1 LQSGFAIKH
10 FGILAAAVG
19 LLGGSFTAKAGDL
32 SLPISGNLLGS
43 VLDAAGTP
51 QMGATVQLFN
61 KYERLIAK
69 TLTNPQGRFA
79 FASLPP
85 DNYSVRVSL
94 SSFLPASRDRVPVKP
109 GLDSVLQIHL
119 ATLFSSIEVSYTV
132 PSSAMSDD
140 WKWALRSSPDT
151 RLITRYLPDA
161 APEERAG
168 GGSHLFSETHAMVS
182 VTGGDSG
189 PLDSES
195 AVSDLGTGFAVSTNV
210 LGRNQLQV
218 AGAYGQSGT
227 VGPAGFGL
235 CAIYSRPDQG
245 MFAAAPEVTM
255 TITQI
260 GGLGPLPSQQLVGS
274 SAGVPFSV
282 APLRVMSLSTYQT
295 ADPLDSVHLE
305 YGMTGETIEY
315 TQHTSR
321 LTPFLRVTVSA
332 GSAGEIIAAY
342 SNGGRP
348 EQLLAHQGTVE
359 VDESPAP
366 DVPQA
371 ATNLAQLPQVS
382 ERGGELELQRTQNY
396 EVGYGK
402 TSGASRIGV
411 SAFYEDVSNGRL
423 NVAGDLSAF
432 NPTDLFSDGISTV
445 STYNIGSYRRSGYI
459 ASFDRRISDAF
470 DMTVAYGRM
479 GAFAADSG
487 AGLFESSAL
496 HQALVDASTAN
507 IASVN
512 AKARIPGS
520 HTRILANYGWANG
533 GLIVPWHAFTTQD
546 VYAARGFNIIVRQ
559 PLPSPFG
566 MPGRFELTADLR
578 NLLAQGYVPLSAN
591 GQTALIVQ
599 APRSLRGGLNF
610 IF

>member
-1 LQSGFAIKH
+1 
-10 FGILAAAVG
+10 
-19 LLGGSFTAKAGDL
+19 
-32 SLPISGNLLGS
+32 
-43 VLDAAGTP
+43 
-51 QMGATVQLFN
+51 MGATVQLFN
-61 KYERLIAK
+61 KYERLVAK

-94 SSFLPASRDRVPVKP
+94 SSFLPASRDRVPVKS

-119 ATLFSSIEVSYTV
+119 ATLFSSIELSYTM

-151 RLITRYLPDA
+151 RLITRYLPEPA
-161 APEERAG
+161 ADQTPG
-168 GGSHLFSETHAMVS
+168 HSHLFSETHAMLS

-195 AVSDLGTGFAVSTNV
+195 AVSDLGTGFAVSTNL

-245 MFAAAPEVTM
+245 LFAAAPEVTM
-255 TITQI
+255 TITQV
-260 GGLGPLPSQQLVGS
+260 GGLGPLASQQLVGS
-274 SAGVPFSV
+274 PAGVPFSV

-305 YGMTGETIEY
+305 YGVTGETIEY

-321 LTPFLRVTVSA
+321 LTPFARVSVSA
-332 GSAGEIIAAY
+332 GAAGEVIAAY

-359 VDESPAP
+359 VEESSAP

-382 ERGGELELQRTQNY
+382 ERGGELALQRTQNY
-396 EVGYGK
+396 ELGYVK
-402 TSGASRIGV
+402 TAGASRVGV

-423 NVAGDLSAF
+423 NVAGNLAGF
-432 NPTDLFSDGISTV
+432 NPADLLSDGISTV
-445 STYNIGSYRRSGYI
+445 SAYNIGSYRRTGYV
-459 ASFDRRISDAF
+459 ASFDRHISDDF

-479 GAFAADSG
+479 GAFAADSA

-496 HQALVDASTAN
+496 HEELVEASTAN
-507 IASVN
+507 VASVN
-512 AKARIPGS
+512 ARARIPGS
-520 HTRILANYGWANG
+520 HTVMLANYGWANS

-546 VYAARGFNIIVRQ
+546 VYLARGFNIIIRQ

-578 NLLAQGYVPLSAN
+578 NLLAQGYVPVSAN
-591 GQTALIVQ
+591 GQTAVIVQ